1 MKGGARTR
9 SESCLTAGWCSK
21 PSTTELSPHPLGYY
35 SSDTLWT
42 HPSTKKPCHS
52 DLGSSTFQQQ
62 SFNNSRMP
70 ASLAPPHRGESRT
83 KAAARAARAMHH
95 TWAVSAQFP
104 KHLSRAH
111 LARYSTLLTPWPAS
125 LTTMSNA
132 CCDISFEM
140 PPPFISV
147 IMSWRQAEKKERD
160 RTGRRWP
167 RQGEGAGKSQIL
179 QAWFQTPAIQ
189 QILQRRDKSGVW
201 D

>member
-1 MKGGARTR
+1 MNGGARTR
-9 SESCLTAGWCSK
+9 SESCVTPGWCSK
-21 PSTTELSPHPLGYY
+21 PSTTELSPLPLGYY

-42 HPSTKKPCHS
+42 HPSTRKPCHS
-52 DLGSSTFQQQ
+52 DLGGSMFQQQ

-70 ASLAPPHRGESRT
+70 ASPAPPHRGESRT
-83 KAAARAARAMHH
+83 EAGARAAAAMHH

-104 KHLSRAH
+104 RHLSRTD
-111 LARYSTLLTPWPAS
+111 LARYSTLLTPWPAI

-147 IMSWRQAEKKERD
+147 RMSWRQAEKRERD

-167 RQGEGAGKSQIL
+167 WQGEGAGKSQIL
-179 QAWFQTPAIQ
+179 QAWFQTTAIK
-189 QILQRRDKSGVW
+189 QILQGRDKLGV
-201 D
+201 